1 MQAFVFLCGGK
12 AFQTASNRNE
22 PKLMKNSCLSIRDG
36 LFVSKSSKWL
46 CNKNRQ
52 LLAPVSVGFRA
63 FPKNL
68 SEITSLKSD
77 AAVNASVSYGEE
89 GSPQFSVSDLVVG
102 ETYTGIVKNVTSY
115 GAFVDIG
122 ANKLGL
128 LHISQMSNRFVN
140 HPNEV
145 VSIGSQVSVRVYK
158 IDVEKDQFSLTM
170 KTQEQRRRRNEEPE
184 NVVEALRSFADQV
197 DRHEFRKGRVVNVT
211 DFGAF
216 VDIDGPKDGLVFR
229 ADMTDDLAVDDEIQV
244 RVKKIDL
251 SRKFIT
257 LSMKPIT
264 EYEEEN
270 MSFVRE

>member
-1 MQAFVFLCGGK
+1 MQAFVFLCGAK
-12 AFQTASNRNE
+12 TFHTVSNRIE
-22 PKLMKNSCLSIRDG
+22 LKLTKSASLSFRDAPASIG
-36 LFVSKSSKWL
+36 L
-46 CNKNRQ
+46 
-52 LLAPVSVGFRA
+52 RA
-63 FPKNL
+63 FPKHL
-68 SEITSLKSD
+68 SEITSLRSD

-89 GSPQFSVSDLVVG
+89 GSPQLSVSDLVIG
-102 ETYTGIVKNVTSY
+102 ETYTGIVKNVTNY

-145 VSIGSQVSVRVYK
+145 VSSGSQVTVRVYK

-170 KTQEQRRRRNEEPE
+170 KTQEPRRRRNDEPE
-184 NVVEALRSFADQV
+184 NVVEALRSFAEQV

-229 ADMTDDLAVDDEIQV
+229 ADMTDDLEVDDEIQV